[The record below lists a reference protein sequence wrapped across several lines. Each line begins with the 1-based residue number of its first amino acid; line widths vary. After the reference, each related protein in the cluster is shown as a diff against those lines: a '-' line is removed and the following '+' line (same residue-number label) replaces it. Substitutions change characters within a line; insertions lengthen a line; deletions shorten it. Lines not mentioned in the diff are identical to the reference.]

1 MEPLSAPSREDAALW
16 MRDVGIFEALEAAEL
31 LSTARPA
38 RRLRSLLEVAEFL
51 LPVVVP
57 EERDSDVGVNY
68 IDPERLVKWTREM
81 IGDLELADRMQE
93 LITARK
99 SYTFLVEPLQ
109 ALVIGRVAQYWEIL
123 KSEPAPDGADGGAPA
138 P

>member
-1 MEPLSAPSREDAALW
+1 MEPLSTPSREEAALW
-16 MRDVGIFEALEAAEL
+16 MREVGALEALEAAEL
-31 LSTARPA
+31 LSTAFPKRL
-38 RRLRSLLEVAEFL
+38 LRSLLEVAEFL

-68 IDPERLVKWTREM
+68 IDPDRLVKWTRET
-81 IGDLELADRMQE
+81 IGDRELADRMQE

-109 ALVIGRVAQYWEIL
+109 QLVIGRVAQYWEIL
-123 KSEPAPDGADGGAPA
+123 KSEPAADEADGGELAP
-138 P
+138 

>member
-1 MEPLSAPSREDAALW
+1 MEPLSTPSREDAALL
-16 MRDVGIFEALEAAEL
+16 MRDVVIFEALEAAEL

-51 LPVVVP
+51 VP
-57 EERDSDVGVNY
+57 FEPQDGTDSDVGVNF
-68 IDPERLVKWTREM
+68 IDPDLLVKWTRET
-81 IGDLELADRMQE
+81 IGDLELADHIQE
-93 LITARK
+93 LIARRK
-99 SYTFLVEPLQ
+99 AYTFLVEPLQ

-123 KSEPAPDGADGGAPA
+123 KSGPAPDDADGGAPA